1 MDKMKRT
8 YCLCLFL
15 GILVCGGLLTSCGRH
30 EPRFRIGVSQCSDDE
45 WRHQMN
51 NEMLREALFYEGV
64 EVEIRTAKD
73 DNGQQANDIRHFISE
88 GVDLLIVAPNEA
100 EPVTPV
106 VEEAYD
112 RGIPVIVVDR
122 RILSDKYTAY
132 VGADN
137 YEIGV
142 AIGQYIANM
151 LGGKGSVVEITGL
164 AGSTPAIDRH
174 AGFMKAISAFPD
186 IRLLAKEDGAWLRS
200 RAEERMD
207 TLLNRHPQI
216 DVVYAQNDRMAAG
229 AYAATLRRQREKD
242 IRFVGTDAISGEGFG
257 VEQVLAGE
265 LDATFIY
272 PTGGDRVMQIAMDI
286 LNKRDFPRESILSTS
301 VVDGDNALI
310 MKMQTAHIRTLDGKI
325 ETLNGKINQYLARYA
340 SQQVLL
346 YGSLLALLLLI
357 GLLLTVYLSLRAKN
371 RLNRKLSI
379 QKTKLEEQ
387 KAKLEEHKAKLE
399 EQKAKLEEQKEVLE
413 QQKQQLLLQKDQLE
427 QLSHEL
433 EAATHAKLVFFTN
446 VSHDF
451 RTPLTLIADP
461 VEQLLADPALGE
473 RPRQLLG
480 LVKKNVHILLR
491 LVNQILDFRKV
502 ENGRMELHLE
512 PFDLLENFRSWNDS
526 FRVALLKKHLA
537 FRFEAAP
544 DTAFRMMADAEKME
558 RIYFNLF
565 SNAVKY
571 TPENGKITIRLEA
584 ADRNFRLSVFNS
596 GSYISSTEVEAVF
609 ERFYQVGG
617 HQAGTGI
624 GLALVRAFVEMHG
637 GNIAARSDEKGTT
650 FTVTFPAQSL
660 SHYSPTVVTLP
671 AGEEHPA
678 PAEPSPAEPEISS
691 TLVDTEMTA
700 GQEEAIDADSPTVLV
715 IDDNADI
722 RHYVKSF
729 LSREYRVLDAADGAA
744 GIRLAMKYV
753 PDVIVSDVMMPGM
766 DGVECCRRLKN
777 EMQTCHIPVI
787 LLTACSLDEQRI
799 QGYDGG
805 ADSYISKPF
814 NSQLLLSRIRN
825 LIANRLQLRQFF
837 GDNQPIEKSAV
848 SDLDMDFVTRFKSL
862 VEEKLKDPDLNVED
876 LGRDMGMSRVQLYR
890 KLKSLTNYSPNEL
903 LRRMRLKKA
912 AALLAASEWTVAE
925 VAYEV
930 GFSSPSYFTKCYKEE
945 FGESPTDFL
954 KRKG

>member
-1 MDKMKRT
+1 MTLYNIMWKMSKRHCVLLF
-8 YCLCLFL
+8 CLIVSGWAIIACSRRD
-15 GILVCGGLLTSCGRH
+15 V
-30 EPRFRIGVSQCSDDE
+30 RFRIGVSQCSDDE

-51 NEMLREALFYEGV
+51 NEMLREALFYDGV
-64 EVEIRTAKD
+64 EVEVRTAKD
-73 DNGQQANDIRHFISE
+73 DNVQQAEDIRHFIEE
-88 GVDLLIVAPNEA
+88 GVDLLIVSPNEA
-100 EPVTPV
+100 EPITPV
-106 VEEAYD
+106 VEEAYE

-137 YEIGV
+137 YEIGK
-142 AIGQYIANM
+142 AIGKYIANM
-151 LGGKGSVVEITGL
+151 LHEGGTVVEIAGL

-174 AGFMKAISAFPD
+174 EGFMSVISACPD

-207 TLLNRHPQI
+207 TLLSRFPQI

-229 AYAATLRRQREKD
+229 AYAAAMRRHREKD
-242 IRFVGTDAISGEGFG
+242 MRFVGTDAIPGEGYG
-257 VEQVLAGE
+257 VEQVLSGE

-286 LNKRDFPRESILSTS
+286 LNKRTFPRETILNTS

-310 MKMQTAHIRTLDGKI
+310 MKMQTAHISSLDEKI

-340 SQQVLL
+340 TQQVVL
-346 YGSLLALLLLI
+346 YGSLLVLLLVV
-357 GLLLTVYLSLRAKN
+357 GLLVAVYLSLRTKN
-371 RLNRKLSI
+371 RLNRELSRR
-379 QKTKLEEQ
+379 KEQ
-387 KAKLEEHKAKLE
+387 
-399 EQKAKLEEQKEVLE
+399 LE
-413 QQKQQLLLQKDQLE
+413 QQKEQLEQQRDQLE
-427 QLSHEL
+427 QLSREL

-446 VSHDF
+446 ISHDF

-461 VEQLLADPALGE
+461 IEQLLADRSIGKQSH
-473 RPRQLLG
+473 QLLE
-480 LVKKNVHILLR
+480 LMKKNVHILLR

-512 PFDLLENFRSWNDS
+512 PFDLLNSFSGWNDS
-526 FRVALLKKHLA
+526 FRIALLKKHIA
-537 FRFEAAP
+537 FSFEASP
-544 DTAFRMMADAEKME
+544 GTDYCTLADAEKME
-558 RIYFNLF
+558 RIYFNLL

-571 TPENGKITIRLEA
+571 TQENGKIVVRLEA
-584 ADRNFRLSVFNS
+584 EERHFRLSVFNS
-596 GSYISSTEVEAVF
+596 DSYISTTDVEAIF
-609 ERFYQVGG
+609 ERFYQVDG

-637 GNIAARSDEKGTT
+637 GTIMVHSNEKGTT
-650 FTVTFPAQSL
+650 FTLTFPKKDVSQHCPVL
-660 SHYSPTVVTLP
+660 PPLP
-671 AGEEHPA
+671 ANEKEIA
-678 PAEPSPAEPEISS
+678 P
-691 TLVDTEMTA
+691 TLVDTEFPVENGVA
-700 GQEEAIDADSPTVLV
+700 EEECPTVLV

-722 RHYVKSF
+722 RNYVKSL
-729 LSREYRVLDAADGAA
+729 LSKEYRVLDAADGAT
-744 GIRLAMKYV
+744 GIRIAMKYV

-766 DGVECCRRLKN
+766 DGVECCRRLKG
-777 EMQTCHIPVI
+777 ELQTCHIPVI

-825 LIANRLQLRQFF
+825 LIANHKQLQQFF
-837 GDNQPIEKSAV
+837 GDNQSMEKEPI
-848 SDLDMDFVTRFKSL
+848 SDLDKDFVTRFKSL
-862 VEEKLKDPDLNVED
+862 VGEKMREPELNVED

-903 LRRMRLKKA
+903 LRQMRLKKA
-912 AALLAASEWTVAE
+912 ASLLASSEMTVAE
-925 VAYEV
+925 IAYEV
-930 GFSSPSYFTKCYKEE
+930 GFSSPSYFTKCYKEQ